1 MFALLLIL
9 TCCQLWSWPA
19 ESAAIS
25 EPVPILKSLGLR
37 LSSGTYL
44 FMYEN
49 GDGSYREEL
58 GIVGSDDLNVP
69 IGDLEVSGV
78 YGYVDDKGQEL
89 QVRYK
94 ANKNNG
100 FLPHVKYVSAGQL
113 INKSP

>member
-9 TCCQLWSWPA
+9 ACCQLWSWPA
-19 ESAAIS
+19 ECAAIN
-25 EPVPILKSLGLR
+25 EPVPILKSVAKQ

-44 FMYEN
+44 FMYES

-58 GIVGSDDLNVP
+58 GLVDSDTIPADGSLK
-69 IGDLEVSGV
+69 VSGV
-78 YGYVDDKGQEL
+78 YGYIDDRGQEL

-94 ANKNNG
+94 ANQNG
-100 FLPHVKYVSAGQL
+100 FLPHVRYVSVGKA